1 MRIAMVH
8 FLAGVREGG
17 TENIAK
23 NLARELVDLGHDVDI
38 YTNKGDASFPEGTTM
53 RKMPYIWMPLRHLR
67 YLSMIFFFSLFAALN
82 ILFRRY
88 DIVHGFFYADSYLP
102 FVAAKLTRKKIV
114 YTFGGVLD
122 KEAKTGK
129 LADKCVA
136 LASAI
141 KDVYEKLGVREIE
154 IIPNGVDTA
163 RFVRDENARKEIR
176 GTLRLYDRLTMLTV
190 ARPDEIKGPG
200 MLASIIEKCPDV
212 NFLLVGISEAEPLKS
227 MNAKN
232 AIKLGK
238 MGNEDAKKYYSAAD
252 CFLLT
257 SRSEGMPTVL
267 VEALSSGLPVI
278 ATKVGGVPDVV
289 DHRVGFLIEQDP
301 TKAAALIN
309 RLAKEKATLD
319 DMRGACR
326 AKAVKNYDWKILAKK
341 YEELYRDV
349 IGGKNV

>member
-23 NLARELVDLGHDVDI
+23 NLARELVRSGHKVDI
-38 YTNKGDASFPEGTTM
+38 YTNKGNVSFPEGVTV
-53 RKMPYIWMPLRHLR
+53 RRMPYVWMPLRHLR
-67 YLSMIFFFSLFAALN
+67 YLSMIFFFSLFAALS

-88 DIVHGFFYADSYLP
+88 DVVHGFFYADAYLP
-102 FVAAKLTRKKIV
+102 FLAAKLTRKKIV

-122 KEAKTGK
+122 KEAATGK

-136 LASAI
+136 LVSAS
-141 KDVYEKLGVREIE
+141 KDVYENMGVRGIE
-154 IIPNGVDTA
+154 IIPNGVDTTS
-163 RFVRDENARKEIR
+163 FVRSEEKRK
-176 GTLRLYDRLTMLTV
+176 GLRESLALADRLTMLTI
-190 ARPDEIKGPG
+190 ARPDEIKGPDL
-200 MLASIIEKCPDV
+200 LASIIEKCPDV
-212 NFLLVGISEAEPLKS
+212 NFLLAGISEAEPLKS

-238 MGNEDAKKYYSAAD
+238 MSNEDARAYYSAAD

-267 VEALSSGLPVI
+267 VEALSSGLPVV

-289 DHRVGFLIEQDP
+289 DYKVGFLIEQNAS
-301 TKAAALIN
+301 AAAVLIN
-309 RLAKEKATLD
+309 RLAKEKETLPN
-319 DMRGACR
+319 MSKACR
-326 AKAVKNYDWKILAKK
+326 AKAVANYDWRILAKK
-341 YEELYRDV
+341 YEDV
-349 IGGKNV
+349 YTSLTS